1 MTRAPIVAAA
11 LLSVLHLPAALA
23 GREPFIPDSNDTV
36 LERAAPRA
44 ADAAALR
51 ALNAERR
58 RLARHPDDLP
68 QALAYARKAIEQG
81 RAEADPRYHG
91 RAESALAPWLA
102 LADPPPAVRLLR
114 ATLRQ
119 QRHDFTGALADLDAL
134 IARHPD
140 DQQARLTRATVLMVQ
155 GRPDAALADCD
166 ALLATRSLLL
176 AAAVCVTSVRSLD
189 GHAAA
194 AAQALAAAIDESA
207 AAPASER
214 IWALT
219 ALAEMQARRGERR
232 RAEAAF
238 GDALA
243 ALDASSGHDP
253 YLLTAWADFLL
264 ANGRAGEALAITRD
278 QTRIDNLLL
287 RHALAQSALGDPALA
302 DSIAQL
308 DARFAEAGLRGESAV
323 HLREEALYRLRLTRE
338 PARALELAT
347 RNWQSQ
353 REPAD
358 ARLLLE
364 AAAAARQPVAARPAL
379 DWIASTGIEDVDLR
393 ALAAALPAVAP

>member
-1 MTRAPIVAAA
+1 MTRAPTVAIA
-11 LLSVLHLPAALA
+11 LLLALHLPAVLA
-23 GREPFIPDSNDTV
+23 SREPFTPDRDDAV
-36 LERAAPRA
+36 LERVAPRA
-44 ADAAALR
+44 AEAAALR
-51 ALNAERR
+51 ALNGQR
-58 RLARHPDDLP
+58 RLLAAHPDDLP

-81 RAEADPRYHG
+81 RAEADPRFHG
-91 RAESALAPWLA
+91 HAESALAPWLA
-102 LADPPPAVRLLR
+102 QADPPPAVRLLR

-119 QRHDFTGALADLDAL
+119 QRHDFAGALADLDAL

-166 ALLATRSLLL
+166 ALLAARGPLL

-194 AAQALAAAIDESA
+194 AAQALAAAIDESP
-207 AAPASER
+207 AAPAGER

-219 ALAEMQARRGERR
+219 TLAEMQARRGEHG

-238 GDALA
+238 RDALA
-243 ALDASSGHDP
+243 VLAASGEHDP

-264 ANGRAGEALAITRD
+264 AHGRASEALAITRD

-302 DSIAQL
+302 DSRAQL

-323 HLREEALYRLRLTRE
+323 HLREEALYTLKLKRD
-338 PARALELAT
+338 PARALEFAA
-347 RNWQSQ
+347 RNWLTQ
-353 REPAD
+353 REPPD

-364 AAAAARQPVAARPAL
+364 
-379 DWIASTGIEDVDLR
+379 T
-393 ALAAALPAVAP
+393 ALAAHQPAAAQPVLDWLTRTRIEDADLQALAAQLAAAGR

>member
-1 MTRAPIVAAA
+1 MFRVPPFAAVALILHAPLSWAAA
-11 LLSVLHLPAALA
+11 
-23 GREPFIPDSNDTV
+23 EPFTPTSDDTV
-36 LERAAPRA
+36 LEQVAPRA
-44 ADAAALR
+44 AEAAAVR
-51 ALNAERR
+51 ALDAQRR
-58 RLARHPDDLP
+58 ALAAHPDALP
-68 QALAYARKAIEQG
+68 QALAYARKAIELG

-119 QRHDFTGALADLDAL
+119 QRHDFTGALADLDVL
-134 IARHPD
+134 IRRQPD
-140 DQQARLTRATVLMVQ
+140 DLQARLTRATVLMVQ
-155 GRPDAALADCD
+155 GRPADALVDCN
-166 ALLATRSLLL
+166 ALLAARGNLL

-194 AAQALAAAIDESA
+194 AASALAAAIDESPA
-207 AAPASER
+207 ATPGER

-219 ALAEMQARRGERR
+219 ALAEIEARRGERGA
-232 RAEAAF
+232 AEARF
-238 GDALA
+238 RDALDVLA
-243 ALDASSGHDP
+243 ASGTPDP

-264 ANGRAGEALAITRD
+264 ANGRAAEAITITRD

-287 RHALAQSALGDPALA
+287 RHALAQAAIGDPALA
-302 DSIAQL
+302 DSLAQL
-308 DARFAEAGLRGESAV
+308 DARFTEAGLRGDAGV
-323 HLREEALYRLRLTRE
+323 HLREEALFALKLQRE
-338 PARALELAT
+338 PLRALTLAE

-364 AAAAARQPVAARPAL
+364 AAQAAKQPAAGQPVL
-379 DWIASTGIEDVDLR
+379 DWMTRTGIEDADLR
-393 ALAAALPAVAP
+393 ALAAALKAAGR